1 MPRHLCIVSQPSCSV
16 NINEINTCIY
26 FRPVLLFAGALAD
39 KQVLMEKKMELEM
52 KYSIPSK
59 EVADAL
65 WSDDFLMEIGDTA
78 TRKKMVMKA
87 VYFDTQDGVLS
98 KNNIAFRVRSE
109 DGFMLAT
116 LKWGGTVENG
126 FHSREEINVPVSGAG
141 CFITSAK
148 DIFKESEDGQKL
160 LELLGDQPLV
170 NLLETRFLRSCMR
183 LSYGASI
190 MEMAIDTGSIITD
203 KGELPIMELELEL
216 YAGDPADVKAL
227 GEKLEERFGLV
238 PGNESKLKRGL
249 DLIMSR

>member
-1 MPRHLCIVSQPSCSV
+1 
-16 NINEINTCIY
+16 
-26 FRPVLLFAGALAD
+26 
-39 KQVLMEKKMELEM
+39 MELEM

-216 YAGDPADVKAL
+216 YAGDPTDVKAL

-249 DLIMSR
+249 DLIRS

>member
-1 MPRHLCIVSQPSCSV
+1 
-16 NINEINTCIY
+16 
-26 FRPVLLFAGALAD
+26 
-39 KQVLMEKKMELEM
+39 MELEM

-249 DLIMSR
+249 DLIRS